1 MDDYKKPANVET
13 ASVAASEATTL
24 VPGDD
29 QPDTSLIYVSIP
41 LADLAPAGTDPS
53 TESSPATSN
62 AASSSSALRPPK
74 PSWLERLAGAVTGK
88 SFATPEQQGF
98 RTVQMTRADFRK
110 YWARDEEGRYVGTEP
125 EGSGREWYRE
135 KLRAYGRACDGGPGK
150 VQAGVW
156 IGQMGV
162 VV

>member
-53 TESSPATSN
+53 TESSP
-62 AASSSSALRPPK
+62 
-74 PSWLERLAGAVTGK
+74 
-88 SFATPEQQGF
+88 
-98 RTVQMTRADFRK
+98 
-110 YWARDEEGRYVGTEP
+110 
-125 EGSGREWYRE
+125 
-135 KLRAYGRACDGGPGK
+135 
-150 VQAGVW
+150 
-156 IGQMGV
+156 
-162 VV
+162 

>member
-110 YWARDEEGRYVGTEP
+110 YWARDEEGR
-125 EGSGREWYRE
+125 E